1 MTDVATKP
9 RPGTSLRGFSV
20 PILLVGAL
28 VVVPVTLGLLT
39 TSWSTPD
46 DAAFVRMAFASV
58 AGATLAIAT
67 VLGLLVDRIIRRA
80 TVSTIAIF
88 AVIALVVVPW
98 QLRIISDAADLL
110 LVRLSL

>member
-1 MTDVATKP
+1 
-9 RPGTSLRGFSV
+9 
-20 PILLVGAL
+20 
-28 VVVPVTLGLLT
+28 
-39 TSWSTPD
+39 
-46 DAAFVRMAFASV
+46 MAFTNV

-98 QLRIISDAADLL
+98 QLSIISSAADLL
-110 LVRLSL
+110 LVRLNL

>member
-1 MTDVATKP
+1 
-9 RPGTSLRGFSV
+9 
-20 PILLVGAL
+20 
-28 VVVPVTLGLLT
+28 
-39 TSWSTPD
+39 
-46 DAAFVRMAFASV
+46 MAFANV

-80 TVSTIAIF
+80 TASTIAIF